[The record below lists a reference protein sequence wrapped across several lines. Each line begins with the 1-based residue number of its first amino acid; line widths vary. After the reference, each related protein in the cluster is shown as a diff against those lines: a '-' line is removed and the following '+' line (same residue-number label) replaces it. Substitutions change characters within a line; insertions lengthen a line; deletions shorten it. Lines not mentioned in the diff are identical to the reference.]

1 MGVDAAVQVIE
12 PLSDRT
18 PQHAARSWRAELGW
32 RNLPPASPDLLA
44 GFAPM
49 LSALRWATV
58 CLGLALAWV
67 EHLGPHVAVVGGV
80 LVAYTV
86 WRTLRPI
93 GRERTNWHTTAAL
106 LLEVTVGVAVVE
118 LSGFSG
124 SPFLVSLGVATL
136 VAGFAGG
143 LRVVSGL
150 AVISGIAVALPTLL
164 VGSHGGDAVASVQF
178 AVELVLVGVVG
189 GFSRYLVEDAHQA
202 RAGLADRVEHLSEV
216 NDLLLDLHRATE
228 HEVTPMHTEGAARW
242 ALERLEELLSPDI
255 AAVVL
260 LDPVTGSWQVT
271 AAHGV
276 RLTQDTPFTLPRGVA
291 EAVLGTDTVVA
302 EDLDQGLSYR
312 SKWGMYCPMR
322 TRDEIVGVLAVEG
335 EERHRVSS
343 QDRRRMGDLA
353 RAAALAVDNARWLER
368 IHTLG
373 MEQERSRLAREL
385 HDHIGQSVVHL
396 GFELD
401 RLVQLNHGQPV
412 EQELLVLRGDL
423 RDLVEELRDMLVDLR
438 CDVSESQGV
447 DGVLES
453 FLDRVNKR
461 NRVAVT
467 LVADAEARMPI
478 PVEREFWRV
487 AREAVMNAERHGRAS
502 RVSVLWQC
510 NTDGALLEVADDGIG
525 LSAGKAVGASGYGL
539 LGMRER
545 ADAVGAQLEIT
556 SGPGKGTVVRMRM
569 RAA

>member
-1 MGVDAAVQVIE
+1 MGVDAAVQVME
-12 PLSDRT
+12 PLPERT

-67 EHLGPHVAVVGGV
+67 EHLGPHVAVAGGA

-86 WRTLRPI
+86 WRTLWPI
-93 GRERTNWHTTAAL
+93 GRERSGWHTTAAL

-118 LSGFSG
+118 LSGFGG

-150 AVISGIAVALPTLL
+150 AVIAGIAVALPSFLL
-164 VGSHGGDAVASVQF
+164 GSHPGDAVASVQF
-178 AVELVLVGVVG
+178 GVELLLVGVVG
-189 GFSRYLVEDAHQA
+189 GFSRYLVEEAHQA

-228 HEVTPMHTEGAARW
+228 REVTPMHVEGAARW

-276 RLTQDTPFTLPRGVA
+276 RLTQDTPFILPRGLA
-291 EAVLGTDTVVA
+291 EAVKGSDTVVA

-322 TRDEIVGVLAVEG
+322 TRDEVVGVLAVEG
-335 EERHRVSS
+335 EERQRVSS
-343 QDRRRMGDLA
+343 QDRRRMGDMA
-353 RAAALAVDNARWLER
+353 RAASLAIDNARWLER

-373 MEQERSRLAREL
+373 MEQERSRLAREPARP
-385 HDHIGQSVVHL
+385 HRPVG
-396 GFELD
+396 GAP
-401 RLVQLNHGQPV
+401 RLRARPVGPAQPRAGRPAGPAGPARRPPRSRRGAARHARRPALRRV
-412 EQELLVLRGDL
+412 GVPGCRRGPRVLPRPGEQAKPGGGDARG
-423 RDLVEELRDMLVDLR
+423 RHR
-438 CDVSESQGV
+438 GPH
-447 DGVLES
+447 
-453 FLDRVNKR
+453 
-461 NRVAVT
+461 AH
-467 LVADAEARMPI
+467 
-478 PVEREFWRV
+478 PVERSSGAWR
-487 AREAVMNAERHGRAS
+487 ARRS
-502 RVSVLWQC
+502 
-510 NTDGALLEVADDGIG
+510 
-525 LSAGKAVGASGYGL
+525 
-539 LGMRER
+539 
-545 ADAVGAQLEIT
+545 
-556 SGPGKGTVVRMRM
+556 
-569 RAA
+569 